1 MGKYAYF
8 CSLIMAFKSG
18 LKILR
23 AIGVTI
29 LVLVLLI
36 PFGVYVALSL
46 PSVHGAVK
54 NVATK
59 ELTSVLGSEVEI
71 GSVMFVPFDRV
82 TLRNVVIHDCNGDT
96 AAYVRRLGAGV
107 DLGSL
112 FNDRIKIKYVELIGL
127 DARIYKETPQSPLNI
142 QPIIDALKPKDKSNP
157 PTLFDLKI
165 NSVIIRDSRLAYDV
179 KSLPHNDAKF
189 DYNHIKVYDFSA
201 DIHAPYLKNDDF
213 SVELKRF
220 TVQEQSGLFLKNL
233 TGKFDVSATR
243 IQIADL
249 QMQLP
254 QSELDFADMRLD
266 YNGWNGLTKEIKSLP
281 FNLAINKG
289 SKISL
294 NDLAALVPQMRD
306 RDAVMQLELNVSGT
320 IDSLSVNTLE
330 LASKENNISVG
341 LEAGLNNIT
350 QKELLSYNVKRLSV
364 AGNGDDIAELVSSL
378 TPVSAQVVQSVSNLG
393 EVSIVAIGSG
403 DLLKGK
409 VDCEIKSTQGNVNLD
424 AGYSRISTSSPVK
437 INGNINSNNINV
449 GNIVQNENFGA
460 VGLDTDVD
468 VLLGKNTRQGNI
480 EGVITHAD
488 FKGYRYNDI
497 NVNVSMNNNY
507 YDGSIIIT
515 DNNVN
520 LAVAGDAVIENRIP
534 TFNVQIE
541 AKDIALDSLNLWNKY
556 PGYRLSA
563 SIEAQYSGK
572 TFDTSQALL
581 TVSGLNYVNPIV
593 SSPDI
598 MLERID
604 IEVDNVSEIQHIEIN
619 SDLLQG
625 RIEGSY
631 RMAAL
636 VGSCKDI
643 LAHSFPIIGQEQ
655 SVDET
660 KKDID
665 IRDNNDFKYSF
676 TILDNNALTDFLNT
690 PVKLIHP
697 IYINGHVNSNNSS
710 IALNVDAP
718 YLQKGYKLI
727 RNTALNVD
735 IANAYDRCNI
745 MATTTMPTK
754 KGNTKVNIGLSG
766 GNNNVNTE
774 ISWDIDNQ
782 RAFKGN
788 VSLSAHL
795 DKTEDNMLLA
805 DIDINESKLIFNDT
819 IWTVKPAEI
828 NVKGKYIKIDG
839 VDISREGQFIT
850 INGEA
855 SPDSEH
861 QILLN
866 LNNVNL
872 DYVFETL
879 AINNVTFG
887 GNATG
892 TFYASNLFT
901 KQPILYTPSLNVKG
915 FGYNGGVFGDAI
927 IKSRWDSDTQAVTIN
942 AHINQA
948 NGYSSTVDGAIYPI
962 KEALDLTFD
971 ANKLNARFM
980 QPFMSAFAKDV
991 SGLASGKARLFG
1003 TFKLIDMTGDILAE
1017 NLRLKID
1024 FTNTYYTATDSIH
1037 IRPGHIAFDNIKLND
1052 MYGNSGRLTGWLKHD
1067 YFRNAE
1073 FQFKIHDVNNMLCY
1087 DETEQRNARWYGRI
1101 FGNGHATITG
1111 RPGFVGITVDMT
1123 TEPKSNF
1130 TFVILDNQEAGEYSF
1145 VTFRDRDRLNKPEK
1159 PNDIKSS
1166 MDKVK
1171 QLETII
1177 AERQKQVQTETEY
1190 FLDIHVNATPQ
1201 AEMTVIMDPAG
1212 GDRIKAHGQGGV
1224 QLTYDSS
1231 NEELIMN
1238 GTYRLE
1244 DGRYN
1249 FTLQDIIIKEFTI
1262 EKGSSITFK
1271 KDPFNAILDLTAH
1284 YTLNANLS
1292 DLDES
1297 FLQDKDLNRTNV
1309 PVNAVLKATGNMQQ
1323 PDIAFDLEFPT
1334 LSQDVYRKVKSIVST
1349 DDMMNR
1355 QIIYLLA
1362 LNRFYTPEYMASTT
1376 KGNELL
1382 SVATSTISSQL
1393 SNMLGELNDNINISP
1408 NIRSDKG
1415 DFSDLEVD
1423 LALSSSLLNNRL
1435 LFNGNF
1441 GYRDNSLN
1449 NNTFIGDFDIEYL
1462 LNKSGHIRLKAYNRY
1477 NDQNFYVKT
1486 ALTTQGVG
1494 IVYRRDFDNI
1504 FSFMRPIKKWLTSK
1518 KDNSSTKPEEKQT
1531 AEPDSTML
1539 DATRPVVVNSQ

>member
-1 MGKYAYF
+1 
-8 CSLIMAFKSG
+8 MALKHG
-18 LKILR
+18 LKIFR
-23 AIGVTI
+23 AVGMS
-29 LVLVLLI
+29 VLALMLLI
-36 PFGVYVALSL
+36 PFGLYVAMSL
-46 PSVHGAVK
+46 PSVHNAVK
-54 NVATK
+54 NIATK
-59 ELTSVLGSEVEI
+59 ELTVVLGTEVEI

-82 TLRNVVIHDCNGDT
+82 TLRNVVIQDCNGDN
-96 AAYVRRLGAGV
+96 AAFVRRLGAGV
-107 DLGSL
+107 DIGSL
-112 FNDRIKIKYVELIGL
+112 FNEQIKIKYVELIGL
-127 DARIYKETPQSPLNI
+127 DARIYKETPQSELNI
-142 QPIIDALKPKDKSNP
+142 QPIIDALKPKDKSKP
-157 PTLFDLKI
+157 PTIFDFRI

-179 KSLPHNDAKF
+179 KSLPHNSEKLDP
-189 DYNHIKVYDFSA
+189 NHIKVHDFSA

-213 SVELKRF
+213 SVEIKRF

-233 TGKFDVSATR
+233 TGKFIVSSTR
-243 IQIADL
+243 TEITDL
-249 QMQLP
+249 LIQLP
-254 QSELDFADMRLD
+254 QTKLDFADLCLE
-266 YNGWNGLTKEIKSLP
+266 YNGWNGLSKDFKSLP
-281 FNLAINKG
+281 FDIAINKG
-289 SKISL
+289 SQISL
-294 NDLAALVPQMRD
+294 EDFAALVPKFRD
-306 RDAVMQLELNVSGT
+306 RAAVMQLDVNVSGT
-320 IDSLSVNTLE
+320 VDSLLVNTLE
-330 LASKENNISVG
+330 LNSTEDNVHIG
-341 LEAGLNNIT
+341 LEGQLNNIT
-350 QKELLSYNVKRLSV
+350 QIDLLSYNVKRLAV
-364 AGNGDDIAELVSSL
+364 AGNGDDIADMVASL
-378 TPVSAQVVQSVSNLG
+378 TPVSPKAVQSVSNLG
-393 EVSIVAIGSG
+393 LVSIAANGSG
-403 DLLKGK
+403 DMLKGK
-409 VDCEIKSTQGNVNLD
+409 VECGIKSTQGNVNLN
-424 AGYSRISTSSPVK
+424 ASYSRASTTYPMK
-437 INGNINSNNINV
+437 IAGRINSDNINV
-449 GNIVQNENFGA
+449 GNIVQNEIFGS
-460 VGLDTDVD
+460 VGFDTKVD
-468 VLLGKNTRQGNI
+468 VTLGKNTRQGNV
-480 EGVITHAD
+480 EGVISHAEL
-488 FKGYRYNDI
+488 KGYRYNDI
-497 NVNVSMNNNY
+497 MVNVGMDNNY

-515 DNNVN
+515 DDNVN

-541 AKDIALDSLNLWNKY
+541 AGDIALDSLNLWNKY

-563 SIEAQYSGK
+563 SVEAQYSGK
-572 TFDTSQALL
+572 TFDTAQALL
-581 TVSGLNYVNPIV
+581 TVSGLNFVNETNA
-593 SSPDI
+593 SPDI

-604 IEVDNVSEIQHIEIN
+604 VEVDNQSEIQHIEVN

-625 RIEGSY
+625 RIEGTY
-631 RMAAL
+631 RMATL
-636 VGSCKDI
+636 VGSCKEI
-643 LAHSFPIIGQEQ
+643 LAYSFPILDQSQEKPIEL
-655 SVDET
+655 SKNDADT
-660 KKDID
+660 H
-665 IRDNNDFKYSF
+665 NCNDFKYSF

-697 IYINGHVNSNNSS
+697 IYINGHVNSNNKS

-735 IANAYDRCNI
+735 IANAYDRCNVV
-745 MATTTMPTK
+745 ATTTMPTK
-754 KGNTKVNIGLSG
+754 KGDTKVNLDLSG
-766 GNNNVNTE
+766 GNNNIKTD
-774 ISWDIDNQ
+774 ISWNVNNPKV
-782 RAFKGN
+782 FKGN
-788 VSLSAHL
+788 ISLSAHL
-795 DKTEDNMLLA
+795 DKTDDNMLLA
-805 DIDINESKLIFNDT
+805 DVDINESELIFNDT
-819 IWTVKPAEI
+819 TWTVKPAEI
-828 NVKGKYIKIDG
+828 DVKGKYIKVEGI
-839 VDISREGQFIT
+839 DISREGQFIT
-850 INGEA
+850 INGVA

-915 FGYNGGVFGDAI
+915 FSYNDGIFGDAI
-927 IKSRWDSDTQAVTIN
+927 IKSRWDSDEQAVTIN
-942 AHINQA
+942 AHISQA
-948 NGYSSTVDGAIYPI
+948 NGCSSTVDGAIYPI
-962 KEALDLTFD
+962 KEALDLTFN
-971 ANKLNARFM
+971 ANKLNAQFM

-991 SGLASGKARLFG
+991 TGLASGKARLFG
-1003 TFKLIDMTGDILAE
+1003 TFKLVDMTGDILAE

-1052 MYGNSGRLTGWLKHD
+1052 VYGNSGRLTGWLKHD

-1087 DETEQRNARWYGRI
+1087 DETPERNPRWYGHI
-1101 FGNGHATITG
+1101 FGNGYATITG
-1111 RPGFVGITVDMT
+1111 RPGFVGITVNMA
-1123 TEPKSNF
+1123 TEPKSEF
-1130 TFVILDNQEAGEYSF
+1130 TFVILDSQEASEYSF
-1145 VTFRDRDRLNKPEK
+1145 VTFRDRNSLNKPE
-1159 PNDIKSS
+1159 NYDEIMTS

-1171 QLETII
+1171 QLEAII
-1177 AERQKQVQTETEY
+1177 AERQRQEQIETEY

-1212 GDRIKAHGQGGV
+1212 GDRIKAHGQGGL

-1238 GTYRLE
+1238 GNYKLE

-1249 FTLQDIIIKEFTI
+1249 FTLQDIIRKEFTI

-1449 NNTFIGDFDIEYL
+1449 NNSFIGDFDIEYL

-1504 FSFMRPIKKWLTSK
+1504 FSFMRPIKKWLTGK
-1518 KDNSSTKPEEKQT
+1518 KEDSEAKPEEKPT
-1531 AEPDSTML
+1531 AEADSTMHN
-1539 DATRPVVVNSQ
+1539 APQQAVVKPQ